1 MYREISI
8 LGKFIKI
15 RKFVVRKSIFL
26 LGLIVAFTLLVAL
39 IIQVYTSYFIYNY
52 QGNIP
57 QDYRIAVVFGAKVQE
72 DRNPTRFLKDRL
84 DAAIRLYKED
94 QVDIILL
101 SGEKI
106 HEDFNE
112 IDVMEKYLLD
122 RGVKIEDTYLDG
134 SGLDTYSTIY
144 RTKNIYQFKK
154 VILISQS
161 YHLKRALFLGKVFGL
176 DCIGYNADNGP
187 YKTEGRQSFR
197 EVLANIKALLDI
209 RSDRAPKI
217 IIEPKK

>member
-1 MYREISI
+1 M
-8 LGKFIKI
+8 
-15 RKFVVRKSIFL
+15 RKSIFIA
-26 LGLIVAFTLLVAL
+26 GLIAAFTLVVAL
-39 IIQVYTSYFIYNY
+39 IIQVLTSFYIYNY

-57 QDYRIAVVFGAKVQE
+57 RDYRIAVVFGAKVQK
-72 DRNPTRFLKDRL
+72 DGLPTRFLKDRL

-94 QVDIILL
+94 QVDVILL

-106 HEDFNE
+106 HESFNE

-122 RGVKIEDTYLDG
+122 RGVKVEDTYLDG
-134 SGLDTYSTIY
+134 AGLDTYSTIY
-144 RTKNIYQFKK
+144 RTKNIYQFNK

-187 YKTEGRQSFR
+187 YKTESRHSFR

-209 RSDRAPKI
+209 GQERAPEV

>member
-1 MYREISI
+1 M
-8 LGKFIKI
+8 
-15 RKFVVRKSIFL
+15 RKSMFVV
-26 LGLIVAFTLLVAL
+26 GLIAVFTLIVAL
-39 IIQVYTSYFIYNY
+39 IIQVFTSYYIYNY

-57 QDYRIAVVFGAKVQE
+57 SNYRVAVVFGAKVQA
-72 DRNPTRFLKDRL
+72 NGQPTRFLKDRL

-94 QVDIILL
+94 QVDVILL
-101 SGEKI
+101 SGEKL

-134 SGLDTYSTIY
+134 AGLDTYSTIY
-144 RTKNIYQFKK
+144 RTKNIYQFDK

-176 DCIGYNADNGP
+176 DCIGYNADSGP
-187 YKTEGRQSFR
+187 YKTEGKQSFR
-197 EVLANIKALLDI
+197 EILANIKALLDI
-209 RSDRAPKI
+209 GNERAPEVI
-217 IIEPKK
+217 LAPKK

>member
-1 MYREISI
+1 MSKIVKIGR
-8 LGKFIKI
+8 FVI
-15 RKFVVRKSIFL
+15 RKSVLII
-26 LGLIVAFTLLVAL
+26 GLIAAFTILVAL
-39 IIQVYTSYFIYNY
+39 VIQVFTSYYIYNY

-57 QDYRIAVVFGAKVQE
+57 SDYRVAVVFGAKVQA

-84 DAAIRLYKED
+84 DAVIRLYNDD
-94 QVDIILL
+94 QIDAILL
-101 SGEKI
+101 SGEKLN
-106 HEDFNE
+106 EGFNE

-134 SGLDTYSTIY
+134 AGLDTYSTIY

-161 YHLKRALFLGKVFGL
+161 FHLKRAVFLGKFFGL
-176 DCIGYNADNGP
+176 DCVNYSADSGP
-187 YKTEGRQSFR
+187 YKTEKRQSFR

-209 RSDRAPKI
+209 SNDRTPEI
-217 IIEPKK
+217 IIEPKKD

>member
-1 MYREISI
+1 M
-8 LGKFIKI
+8 
-15 RKFVVRKSIFL
+15 FVV
-26 LGLIVAFTLLVAL
+26 GLIAVFTLIVAL
-39 IIQVYTSYFIYNY
+39 IIQVFTSYYIYNY

-57 QDYRIAVVFGAKVQE
+57 SNYRVAVVFGAKVQA
-72 DRNPTRFLKDRL
+72 NGQPTRFLKDRL

-94 QVDIILL
+94 QVDVILL
-101 SGEKI
+101 SGEKL

-134 SGLDTYSTIY
+134 AGLDTYSTIY
-144 RTKNIYQFKK
+144 RTKNIYQFDK

-176 DCIGYNADNGP
+176 DCIGYNADSGP
-187 YKTEGRQSFR
+187 YKTEGKQSFR
-197 EVLANIKALLDI
+197 EILANIKALLDI
-209 RSDRAPKI
+209 GNERAPEVI
-217 IIEPKK
+217 LAPKK

>member
-1 MYREISI
+1 MSR
-8 LGKFIKI
+8 LVKI
-15 RKFVVRKSIFL
+15 GRYVVRKSLVISGLIAVFT
-26 LGLIVAFTLLVAL
+26 LIVALM
-39 IIQVYTSYFIYNY
+39 IQVFTSYCIYNY

-72 DRNPTRFLKDRL
+72 NGQPTRFLKDRL

-94 QVDIILL
+94 QVDVILL

-106 HEDFNE
+106 HENFNE
-112 IDVMEKYLLD
+112 IDVMEKYLIE

-134 SGLDTYSTIY
+134 AGLDTYSTIY
-144 RTKNIYQFKK
+144 RTKNIFQFNK

-176 DCIGYNADNGP
+176 DCIGYNADSGP
-187 YKTEGRQSFR
+187 YKTENRQSFR

-209 RSDRAPKI
+209 GKDRAPEV

>member
-1 MYREISI
+1 M
-8 LGKFIKI
+8 FI
-15 RKFVVRKSIFL
+15 V
-26 LGLIVAFTLLVAL
+26 GLIAVFTLIVAL
-39 IIQVYTSYFIYNY
+39 IIQIFTSYYIYNY

-57 QDYRIAVVFGAKVQE
+57 SDYRVAVVFGAKVQA
-72 DRNPTRFLKDRL
+72 NGQPTRFLKDRL

-94 QVDIILL
+94 QVDVILL
-101 SGEKI
+101 SGEKL
-106 HEDFNE
+106 HENFNE

-134 SGLDTYSTIY
+134 AGLDTYSTIY
-144 RTKNIYQFKK
+144 RTKNIYQFDK

-176 DCIGYNADNGP
+176 DCIGYNADSGP
-187 YKTEGRQSFR
+187 YKTEGKQSFR

-209 RSDRAPKI
+209 GNERAPEVI
-217 IIEPKK
+217 IAPKK

>member
-1 MYREISI
+1 MSR
-8 LGKFIKI
+8 LVKI
-15 RKFVVRKSIFL
+15 GRFVVRKSMLTI
-26 LGLIVAFTLLVAL
+26 GIIAAFTLVIAL
-39 IIQVYTSYFIYNY
+39 IIQIFTSHYIYNY

-57 QDYRIAVVFGAKVQE
+57 RDYRIAVVFGAKVQA
-72 DRNPTRFLKDRL
+72 NGQPTRFLKDRL

-94 QVDIILL
+94 QVDVILL

-106 HEDFNE
+106 HENFNE

-134 SGLDTYSTIY
+134 AGLDTYSTIY
-144 RTKNIYQFKK
+144 RTKNIFRFNK

-176 DCIGYNADNGP
+176 DCIGYNADSGP
-187 YKTEGRQSFR
+187 YNTEGKQSFR

-209 RSDRAPKI
+209 GKDRAPEVI
-217 IIEPKK
+217 IAPKKE

>member
-1 MYREISI
+1 MSK
-8 LGKFIKI
+8 LIKI
-15 RKFVVRKSIFL
+15 GRFVVSKVL
-26 LGLIVAFTLLVAL
+26 LIVGLITVFTLVMAFL
-39 IIQVYTSYFIYNY
+39 IHIYTSYSIYNY

-57 QDYRIAVVFGAKVQE
+57 PDYRVAVVFGTKVQA

-94 QVDIILL
+94 QVDVILL
-101 SGEKI
+101 SGEKL
-106 HEDFNE
+106 HENFNE

-144 RTKNIYQFKK
+144 RTKNIFKFDK

-176 DCIGYNADNGP
+176 DCIGYNADSGP
-187 YKTEGRQSFR
+187 YKTEGKQSFR
-197 EVLANIKALLDI
+197 EVLANIKALLDLGK
-209 RSDRAPKI
+209 DRAPEVI
-217 IIEPKK
+217 IAPEK